1 MDRITKFEKTR
12 ILGLRASQIA
22 NGAKP
27 LVDISGLRDP
37 LKIAEKEY
45 YSGKIPISIIRT
57 LPNGK
62 KIRIDIV
69 PSD

>member
-12 ILGLRASQIA
+12 ILGLRATQIS
-22 NGAKP
+22 NGSKP
-27 LVDISGLRDP
+27 MVDVGNLMDP

-62 KIRIDIV
+62 KIRLDIV
-69 PSD
+69 PSN

>member
-1 MDRITKFEKTR
+1 MEKITKFEKTR
-12 ILGLRASQIA
+12 ILGLRATHIA

-27 LVDISGLRDP
+27 VIDVGDLKDP

-62 KIRIDIV
+62 KIRIDIL
-69 PSD
+69 SN